1 VSHLFR
7 RGAVPG
13 TIVALLAL
21 TLAGCSGGGTGSP
34 KSGEAAST
42 SSAPGPAS
50 PSGSTGSAGSAGIS
64 GSVPSTEAAGSSC
77 AGGSGAISVS
87 SAKELKKALSGAR
100 PGQEIVLAPGTY
112 DGTFTVT
119 ASGTSAAPVTLCG
132 PRSAILN
139 GGSTS
144 RGYTFYLNH
153 ASYWQLKGFTV
164 TGGQKGVITDGSDY
178 DLIYGLYVH
187 STGDEGIH
195 LRSFS
200 SHDTISHNLVS
211 GTGLHEQFF
220 GEGIYVGSAH
230 KNWCRYSHCQPDA
243 SNDDVIAGNT
253 ISNTT
258 AENIDIKEGTTGGKI
273 TGNHF
278 DGTGMVESAATG
290 WINVKGNDWT
300 ISDNTGVN
308 GDKNGFQVHQVYPG
322 WGIGNVF
329 RGNDA
334 QVNGP
339 GYGYYVQNK
348 RLQTIVACNNK
359 VNGAAKG
366 LSTIDCTPL

>member
-1 VSHLFR
+1 MKHLFR

-21 TLAGCSGGGTGSP
+21 TLAGCSGGTGSP
-34 KSGEAAST
+34 KNSEAASA
-42 SSAPGPAS
+42 SSAPGSAS
-50 PSGSTGSAGSAGIS
+50 PSGAAGSAGSTGSA
-64 GSVPSTEAAGSSC
+64 PSTEAAGSSC
-77 AGGSGAISVS
+77 AGGSRTVSVS

-100 PGQEIVLAPGTY
+100 PGQEIVLAPGSY
-112 DGTFTVT
+112 DGTFTATV
-119 ASGTSAAPVTLCG
+119 SGTSAAPVTLCG
-132 PRSAILN
+132 SRSAILN

-164 TGGQKGVITDGSDY
+164 AGGQKGVVTDGSDY

-187 STGDEGIH
+187 SVGDEGIH

-211 GTGLHEQFF
+211 STGLLEQFF

-243 SNDDVIAGNT
+243 SNDDVIAANT

-273 TGNHF
+273 SGNHF
-278 DGTGMVESAATG
+278 DGAGMVESAATG

-300 ISDNTGVN
+300 ITDNTGVN

-359 VNGAAKG
+359 VSGAAKG
-366 LSTIDCTPL
+366 LSTIGCTPES